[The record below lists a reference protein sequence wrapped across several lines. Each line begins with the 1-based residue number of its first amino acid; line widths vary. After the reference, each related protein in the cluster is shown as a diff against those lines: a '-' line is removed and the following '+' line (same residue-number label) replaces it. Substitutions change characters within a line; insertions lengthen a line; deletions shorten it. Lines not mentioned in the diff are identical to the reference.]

1 MPRVRHRTPA
11 LVRGRSGKQLAFQIA
26 AISECLH
33 RVEWARSQ
41 SGYPLT
47 LYKKSDTSCSSAPRN
62 VNHFLSRIDSRT
74 RSFKALKS
82 STSLSQAF

>member
-1 MPRVRHRTPA
+1 MTELTRNIRMSTYTVVIYA
-11 LVRGRSGKQLAFQIA
+11 L
-26 AISECLH
+26 
-33 RVEWARSQ
+33 Q

-82 STSLSQAF
+82 STSLSQAP